1 MNVHA
6 PSGVAKVIDARDT
19 TQRQSSLAPDNCMA
33 MRGDTQPAPPDWHET
48 TLLLLPVGCSG
59 GRTAHIGQGPGLSGC
74 LLSSE
79 LLSGCWPAPPNYL
92 LTTTTF
98 DAFNVLDT
106 PAIC

>member
-19 TQRQSSLAPDNCMA
+19 TQHQSSLAPDNCMA
-33 MRGDTQPAPPDWHET
+33 MRGGTQPAPPDWHET
-48 TLLLLPVGCSG
+48 TLLLLPVGRSV
-59 GRTAHIGQGPGLSGC
+59 GRTAHIGQGPAWAVGLST
-74 LLSSE
+74 LE

-98 DAFNVLDT
+98 DAFDVLDT
-106 PAIC
+106 PATC